1 MTQLG
6 LPLTWFILRP
16 LSYDGLPG
24 EGYLVQ
30 AWDKDDAVREFDLL
44 GMGPVESCEPDR
56 SMDQD

>member
-1 MTQLG
+1 MQLG
-6 LPLTWFILRP
+6 FDLPWFILVP
-16 LSYDGLPG
+16 QGYIGLPG

-30 AWDKDDAVREFDLL
+30 AWDADDAVREL